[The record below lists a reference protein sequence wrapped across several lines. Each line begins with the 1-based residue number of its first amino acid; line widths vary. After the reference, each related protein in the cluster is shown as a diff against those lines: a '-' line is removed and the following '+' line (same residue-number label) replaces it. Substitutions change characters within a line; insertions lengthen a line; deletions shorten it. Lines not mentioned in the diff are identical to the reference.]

1 MIPNLGWSTKLFES
15 KLLKLRHDLVEDR
28 LRYEPNLDN
37 DEKRQ
42 RQIALLQRYEQEY
55 LYYDNQYL
63 ELLKNEL
70 NDEIAERH
78 FNHLQVSGFSSRT
91 S

>member
-1 MIPNLGWSTKLFES
+1 MIPNLGWSTKLYES

-37 DEKRQ
+37 DQKGQ
-42 RQIALLQRYEQEY
+42 RRIALLQRYEQEY
-55 LYYDNQYL
+55 LYFDHQYL

-70 NDEIAERH
+70 DAETPERH
-78 FNHLQVSGFSSRT
+78 FNHLQVS
-91 S
+91 